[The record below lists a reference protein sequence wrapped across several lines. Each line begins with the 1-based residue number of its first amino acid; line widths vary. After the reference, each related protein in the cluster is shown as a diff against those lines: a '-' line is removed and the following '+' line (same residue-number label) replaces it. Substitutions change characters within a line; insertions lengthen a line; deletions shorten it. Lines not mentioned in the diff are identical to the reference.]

1 MILTDGTSIQFEND
15 VQFDGE
21 CITVWAVAEQHRI
34 KCKIPRATIDS
45 LPIFRDLVTR
55 EINRDRREIV
65 DRLRTVLVAKLGRA
79 KADTVELLPQD
90 LI

>member
-1 MILTDGTSIQFEND
+1 LTDGTSILIEDD

-21 CITVWAVAEQHRI
+21 CITVWAVREQRRI

-55 EINRDRREIV
+55 EIQRDRREIV
-65 DRLRTVLVAKLGRA
+65 DRLRTLLVAKLGRA

>member
-1 MILTDGTSIQFEND
+1 MTDDTSIQFDND

-21 CITVWAVAEQHRI
+21 CVIVWAVTEQRRI
-34 KCKIPRATIDS
+34 KCTIPRATVHS
-45 LPIFRDLVTR
+45 VPKFSDLITR

-65 DRLRTVLVAKLGRA
+65 DRLRTILVAKIAEAGT
-79 KADTVELLPQD
+79 DTVELLPLD